1 MIKENDSSEKNRSFT
16 IDPMTIKTLIDQS
29 IEKHGQAKALSFFD
43 EDPITYRELG
53 DKIEELG
60 NLLKENGIRK
70 GDHVAILGENSPN
83 WGIAYLGIVSMG
95 VVTVPILPDFPA
107 EDIEHILNHSESK
120 LLFATKKQVEKLT
133 YENCKTVKSI
143 IILDNFSIED
153 TGFHTIPFSEFIN
166 DTLDKFSLLIQDL
179 GEKTGLI
186 STEVNADDLAAV
198 IYTSGTTGFSK
209 GVMLTHGNII
219 SNVVAMEE
227 MIQFDETDRFLS
239 ILPLSHSIEAT
250 LGFLLPMANGSSI
263 YYTGKPP
270 TPTILKRACA
280 AVKPTCIVSVPL
292 IIEKIYKKK
301 VKNLFEKNSLIR
313 GLTRIPFIQKILY
326 KKAVKGIL
334 DFLGGHIRVM
344 AFGGAPLNSEVEDFM
359 IIGGFPYVP
368 GYGLTETSPLLTG
381 EPIGMAK
388 KGSCGYPLCN
398 VEIKI
403 VDPDPETGV
412 GEIYAKGPNVMKG
425 YFKNKKL
432 TDEVLSTDGW
442 FKTGDRGFLGEDS
455 YLFIKGRSKSMF
467 LGSNGENVFPEVIE
481 EKLNSLLCVQESLVV
496 ENKGDIEALIHFEP
510 EFLEAKL
517 ESETGTDQEKII
529 AGILEDIRTDI
540 NRRLPA
546 FSRIKKCFFRREAFQ
561 TTATHKI
568 KRYLYSYRK

>member
-1 MIKENDSSEKNRSFT
+1 
-16 IDPMTIKTLIDQS
+16 
-29 IEKHGQAKALSFFD
+29 
-43 EDPITYRELG
+43 
-53 DKIEELG
+53 
-60 NLLKENGIRK
+60 ENGIRK

-219 SNVVAMEE
+219 SNVVPMTE